1 MLGHYTT
8 YECAVHGLGDVSSLK
23 KIRADID
30 AQYQVTLYRCPM
42 LLYNAVIADCNADI
56 TN

>member
-30 AQYQVTLYRCPM
+30 AQYQVTLNRCPM
-42 LLYNAVIADCNADI
+42 LLYTAVIADC
-56 TN
+56 